1 MADYII
7 VGAGPGGL
15 TLAYYLGKLGYKI
28 LLLEKESVPGG
39 CHRVRR
45 VDGYFSEHGPRI
57 YINNYF
63 SLINMLQEW
72 GIKFEDLFLEY
83 NFGMNIPATQIMN
96 SMTLREKIIIA
107 IEFFIYMIYPEGAK
121 QQSVLEFFKLH
132 NFSDQTIK
140 IFDRICRLTDGG
152 RIENYTLF
160 ELFEV
165 FNQNIFYQTYQPKL
179 PNDKGL
185 LKIWINKILE
195 TGNVKILYNVTVD
208 RISNDAIVTANGQI
222 YHAKKYIFTIPPK
235 PFISILEKSNN
246 PSMFGEFN
254 QLQYWAN
261 KSAYFDYLPV
271 TYHWKERIDLP
282 HVWGS
287 TDSDWGIIFIV
298 LSDYMYFEE
307 SQTVIIV
314 ASTLNDSKSQVIGK
328 TANQSTEKELVT
340 ETFRQLSEILSI
352 SRQPDV
358 SILSESLRK
367 ENDKW
372 VTSDTAFIYTKLG
385 YAPTYQH
392 DNIYWIGSHTG
403 FSNYNFT
410 SLETA
415 IQNALTLGNIL
426 DSRIQKPNN
435 MLFTAQKTIVI
446 VVIIIIFMIMIYR
459 YYGTSGSFI
468 RSSVSQ

>member
-1 MADYII
+1 
-7 VGAGPGGL
+7 
-15 TLAYYLGKLGYKI
+15 
-28 LLLEKESVPGG
+28 
-39 CHRVRR
+39 
-45 VDGYFSEHGPRI
+45 
-57 YINNYF
+57 
-63 SLINMLQEW
+63 
-72 GIKFEDLFLEY
+72 
-83 NFGMNIPATQIMN
+83 
-96 SMTLREKIIIA
+96 
-107 IEFFIYMIYPEGAK
+107 
-121 QQSVLEFFKLH
+121 KLH

-314 ASTLNDSKSQVIGK
+314 ASTLNDSKS
-328 TANQSTEKELVT
+328 
-340 ETFRQLSEILSI
+340 
-352 SRQPDV
+352 
-358 SILSESLRK
+358 
-367 ENDKW
+367 
-372 VTSDTAFIYTKLG
+372 
-385 YAPTYQH
+385 
-392 DNIYWIGSHTG
+392 
-403 FSNYNFT
+403 
-410 SLETA
+410 
-415 IQNALTLGNIL
+415 
-426 DSRIQKPNN
+426 
-435 MLFTAQKTIVI
+435 
-446 VVIIIIFMIMIYR
+446 
-459 YYGTSGSFI
+459 
-468 RSSVSQ
+468 